1 MKKILLVGLLGFFAM
16 GCASVQP
23 AQKSNLT
30 VGMVNKTIVKGQ
42 TTQNDILQ
50 TFGAPNIITKNKSGK
65 EVWTYDKVS
74 SGSSGTSGYGTVL
87 IAGVGG
93 SSSSTSSQAFTLMI
107 TFNDNSVVEDYSMM
121 SSAF

>member
-1 MKKILLVGLLGFFAM
+1 MKKYALLLVLVTFLF

-30 VGMVNKTIVKGQ
+30 AGMVNKTIVKGQ
-42 TTQNDILQ
+42 TSQDEILK
-50 TFGAPNIITKNKSGK
+50 TFGPPNIITKNKSGK

-74 SGSSGTSGYGTVL
+74 TASSSAGGYGTIL

-93 SSSSTSSQAFTLMI
+93 SSSSTASQTFTLMV
-107 TFNDNSVVEDYSMM
+107 TFNENNIVEDYSMM
-121 SSAF
+121 STAF

>member
-1 MKKILLVGLLGFFAM
+1 MKKILLVGLLSFFIM

-74 SGSSGTSGYGTVL
+74 AASSGASPISRVTFSTGKPGKETSF
-87 IAGVGG
+87 IP
-93 SSSSTSSQAFTLMI
+93 AFEI
-107 TFNDNSVVEDYSMM
+107 I
-121 SSAF
+121 

>member
-1 MKKILLVGLLGFFAM
+1 MKKYAFLFLLTTFLF

-30 VGMVNKTIVKGQ
+30 AGVVNKTIVKGQ
-42 TTQNDILQ
+42 TSQDEILK
-50 TFGAPNIITKNKSGK
+50 TFGPPNIITKNKSGK

-74 SGSSGTSGYGTVL
+74 TASSGSGAYGTIL

-93 SSSSTSSQAFTLMI
+93 SSSSTSSQTFTLMV
-107 TFNDNSVVEDYSMM
+107 TFNESDIVEDYSMM
-121 SSAF
+121 STAF